1 MNIENKILSDIVVH
15 SKYAR
20 YVKELNRRETWEEL
34 CWRNASMHI
43 AKYPQ
48 LKEEIVRV
56 YNEYVIPKKI
66 LPSMR
71 SLQFGGKA
79 IERNPA
85 RIYNCFSGQTEFMTE
100 KGLKALGDVVGTTQK
115 VLTVDGDWRDAEVKS
130 FGKQNLNLVTLKH
143 PYRTNLR
150 MSFDVTANH
159 RWILTDGSVT
169 TDLKVGDRVE
179 YNKVDFGQDACEV
192 NLGYIHGLFF
202 ADGTR
207 AKQDRFMI
215 RLCGDKASKL
225 EVIKSHPG
233 FKTVCYPPSN
243 NGDPVATIVTD
254 IDLKTLPQDKSAD
267 YIGGFIRGWVEFDGY
282 EKKNAPSWV
291 LDTTDEYAAD
301 WLVYNAPYAG
311 LIATGFTVTDSPTN
325 YGIRNK
331 PLHRISLSEGIKY
344 WLVEEILEDYVLEEE
359 VYCVVEPVTKSF
371 TLAGGVLTGNC
382 AYLPVEHPDAFSE
395 TMFLLLGGTGV
406 GYSVQYRHISKLP
419 VVLGPKRK
427 SRRYVIGDSIEGWA
441 DAVKVLVE
449 AYFENK
455 LQPVFDYGDIRD
467 KGTELVTSGGKAP
480 GPDPLRVCLAQI
492 EAVLHGAIGRQLRPI
507 EAHDIQCF
515 IADAVLAGGIRR
527 AAMIALFSPEDTEM
541 MECKSGNWWELNPQR
556 ARANNSVSLLRAT
569 TTEAE
574 FQKVWERVRAS
585 GAGEPG
591 IYWTNNLDWGTN
603 PCCEIALRPYQFCNL
618 CELNATDIIDINDFI
633 QRTTA
638 ATFIGTLQ
646 AGYTDF
652 HYLRPIWKQTTEE
665 DALIGVGI
673 TGIAADKIDSDWLDT
688 VASMSSN
695 TNAHYAEKIG
705 INPAARCTTIK
716 PSGTSSLVLGSSSGI
731 HAYHNDFYV
740 RRMRF
745 GKDEAIWQ
753 YLVKTIPELCEDEFF
768 RPQTQGVLSI
778 PQRAPQG
785 AIVRTESPM
794 ELLERVRLYNQLWV
808 KEGHVYGDNRNN
820 VSCTISLKD
829 DEWDDVGQW
838 MWDNRDSY
846 NGISV
851 LPYDG
856 GEGYK
861 QLPFEDCSKSMY
873 ESLMGKLV
881 NIDLKEVKEYADST
895 DLAGEAACAGG
906 ACEVF

>member
-1 MNIENKILSDIVVH
+1 MNLENHLLSQIVIF

-20 YVKELNRRETWEEL
+20 YLKDFNRRETWEEI
-34 CWRNASMHI
+34 CWRNAQMHVK
-43 AKYPQ
+43 KYPQ
-48 LKEEIVRV
+48 LEKEILET
-56 YNEYVIPKKI
+56 YAKYVIPKKI

-85 RIYNCFSGQTEFMTE
+85 RIYNCFSGQTEFMTD
-100 KGLKALGDVVGTTQK
+100 KGLKALGDVEGTTQK
-115 VLTVDGDWRDAEVKS
+115 VLTMDGDWRDAEVKS
-130 FGKQNLNLVTLKH
+130 FGEQDLNLVTLKH

-150 MSFDVTANH
+150 VSFDVTANH

-169 TDLKVGDRVE
+169 TNLKVGDRVE
-179 YNKVDFGQDACEV
+179 YNKVDFGQDEAEV

-215 RLCGDKASKL
+215 RLCGDKAGKL
-225 EVIKSHPG
+225 EIIKSHPD

-254 IDLKTLPQDKSAD
+254 IDLKALPYEKSAD

-282 EKKNAPSWV
+282 EKKNAPSWM
-291 LDTTDEYAAD
+291 LDTTDQYAAD

-311 LIATGFTVTDSPTN
+311 LIATGFNVTDNPTN
-325 YGIRNK
+325 YGVRNK
-331 PLHRISLSEGIKY
+331 PLHRISLSEDIKY
-344 WLVEEILEDYVLEEE
+344 WLVEEILEDHILGEE
-359 VYCVVEPVTKSF
+359 VYCVVEPVTRSF

-382 AYLPVEHPDAFSE
+382 AYLPVEHTDAFSE

-406 GYSVQYRHISKLP
+406 GYSVQHRHVDKLP
-419 VVLGPKRK
+419 IVGGPKKRT
-427 SRRYVIGDSIEGWA
+427 RRYVIGDSIEGWA

-449 AYFENK
+449 SYFYGK
-455 LQPVFDYGDIRD
+455 QQVVFDYDDIRE

-480 GPDPLRVCLAQI
+480 GPDPLRVCLAQV
-492 EAVLHGAIGRQLRPI
+492 EAILHGAIGRRLRPI

-515 IADAVLAGGIRR
+515 LADAVLAGGIRR
-527 AAMIALFSPEDTEM
+527 AAMIALFSPEDGEM
-541 MECKSGNWWELNPQR
+541 MTCKSGDWYELNPQR
-556 ARANNSVSLLRAT
+556 GRANNSVSLLRGAT
-569 TTEAE
+569 TSEE
-574 FQKVWERVRAS
+574 FYKIWDRVRAS

-618 CELNATDIIDINDFI
+618 CEVNGSDIVSDEDFYD
-633 QRTTA
+633 RSEA
-638 ATFIGTLQ
+638 AGFIGTLQ

-673 TGIAADKIDSDWLDT
+673 TGIAANKIKSEWLNGCVPVVKWINYDI
-688 VASMSSN
+688 A
-695 TNAHYAEKIG
+695 KLLD
-705 INPAARCTTIK
+705 INPAARLTTIK

-731 HAYHNDFYV
+731 HGYHNDYYV

-745 GKDEAIWQ
+745 GKDEAIYQ
-753 YLVKTIPELCEDEFF
+753 YLLQTIPGLCEDEKF
-768 RPQTQGVLSI
+768 RPDSMGVVSF
-778 PQRAPQG
+778 PQKAPEG
-785 AIVRTESPM
+785 AIIRTESPLD
-794 ELLERVRLYNQLWV
+794 LLERVRVYNEQWV
-808 KEGHVYGDNRNN
+808 GMGHVYGDNHNN

-829 DEWDDVGQW
+829 NEWDEVGSW
-838 MWDNRDSY
+838 MWENRSSY

-856 GEGYK
+856 GSYV
-861 QLPFEDCSKSMY
+861 QSPFTDCSEEEY
-873 ESLMGKLV
+873 RQLLELV
-881 NIDLKEVKEYADST
+881 KDIDLTQVLEHTNNTNLTNEV
-895 DLAGEAACAGG
+895 ACGG
-906 ACEVF
+906 GSCDII